1 MTDTWYYVDNA
12 TNSQK
17 GPCTILELGTLLA
30 SSAKGDS
37 TLVWKE
43 GKAGREE
50 LLRVPSLHAQVRAA
64 SRGSPPPTPA
74 KAFPPLPAK
83 PATSGGWAGG
93 AGGAYAAAQVNPSVV
108 QSMSGESLDAVTF
121 CEFYAFLA
129 RKALHVLQGSTSHC
143 TAQSALGLRNNND
156 DVPISCYVLSV
167 TSIKRR
173 LRYPECMYAQ
183 HLLRLECC
191 PLLFLLWAVRPPPIP
206 FAHPYGFSD
215 IFFTLQYYYCLYRQS
230 YNILRMYL
238 EGRVVENLVL
248 MCSAVAPPPPNVD
261 LVLHRTRTAYATLL
275 RRTYSQFIRDCS
287 FCWQASFSSSSLRL
301 LQ

>member
-1 MTDTWYYVDNA
+1 MHHPRAWDPSRVLCQRRLNP
-12 TNSQK
+12 
-17 GPCTILELGTLLA
+17 GME
-30 SSAKGDS
+30 
-37 TLVWKE
+37 
-43 GKAGREE
+43 GRESWKGGTVE
-50 LLRVPSLHAQVRAA
+50 GSFSTCAGPGSF
-64 SRGSPPPTPA
+64 SRKPPPTPA

-93 AGGAYAAAQVNPSVV
+93 AGGAYAAAQVNASVV

-156 DVPISCYVLSV
+156 DVPISCYIMSV

-191 PLLFLLWAVRPPPIP
+191 PLLFLSWAVRPPPIP

-215 IFFTLQYYYCLYRQS
+215 IFFTLQYYYCVVVVFFTLTDRASTIPNNTRGCQS
-230 YNILRMYL
+230 
-238 EGRVVENLVL
+238 GTW
-248 MCSAVAPPPPNVD
+248 SAG
-261 LVLHRTRTAYATLL
+261 
-275 RRTYSQFIRDCS
+275 QKKIRGTS
-287 FCWQASFSSSSLRL
+287 TK